1 MTRLEIEFFLMILNC
16 ADASSVSSI
25 LKKGD

>member
-1 MTRLEIEFFLMILNC
+1 MTRLDIEFFLMILNC
-16 ADASSVSSI
+16 AHASSVSSI